1 MEGGVDMKKFVLGL
15 IMAAALSLPAIG
27 VHAAGQN
34 NNNNGGQGQN
44 GHCQNG
50 YYEPAVGHCI
60 NNK

>member
-1 MEGGVDMKKFVLGL
+1 MKKFVLGL